1 LKLHKAKGV
10 HPIIY
15 MLITNKFA
23 TYNEI
28 KNVLD
33 IDDVL
38 NLYEVAMVTLY
49 NKQIILDN
57 K

>member
-1 LKLHKAKGV
+1 
-10 HPIIY
+10 

-23 TYNEI
+23 TYNEL
-28 KNVLD
+28 KNMLD